1 MLHQLKHLKPY
12 SPICHIAVPI
22 QSYAAIIVVFIQWA
36 KLYDIDD
43 TERHVAG
50 RERLDLLFGQNVWVT
65 GIDRDRHET
74 Y

>member
-12 SPICHIAVPI
+12 SPICYIAVPI
-22 QSYAAIIVVFIQWA
+22 QSYAAIIVVFIQRA

-50 RERLDLLFGQNVWVT
+50 RERLDLLLGQNVWVT
-65 GIDRDRHET
+65 GIDRDRHDT